1 MGCGFVSMGEMRRSG
16 CALLSAAILSISWNS
31 SAFAQQKA
39 QPKSPP
45 PQVQPAPAEPAP
57 AAAPAVQAAPPLIYS
72 KWTKLCERNAETKSR
87 LMCRTGRDGRLD
99 SGVPLVAAVL
109 IEVEGEP
116 KKVLQVTLPPGV
128 MLPRGTRVMIDNDE
142 QFAQVAPFT
151 VCTNSGCIAQLESDV
166 NGVARLKKGQTLY
179 MQAFSMQENV
189 MTLSIPLAEF
199 AQAYDGPPADP
210 KQIEEQNKKLIEELQ
225 KRAGQQPAPAKPR

>member
-1 MGCGFVSMGEMRRSG
+1 VPV
-16 CALLSAAILSISWNS
+16 ATLWLAIAPA
-31 SAFAQQKA
+31 AFAQQKA
-39 QPKSPP
+39 QPKSAP
-45 PQVQPAPAEPAP
+45 PQSQPAPAEAAP
-57 AAAPAVQAAPPLIYS
+57 AAPAVQPSPPLTYS
-72 KWTKLCERNAETKSR
+72 KWTKLCERSAETKSR

-99 SGVPLVAAVL
+99 NGVPLVAAVL

-116 KKVLQVTLPPGV
+116 KKVLQVTLPAGV

-166 NGVARLKKGQTLY
+166 NGVGRLKKGQMLH

-189 MTLSIPLAEF
+189 MTLSIPLGEF

>member
-1 MGCGFVSMGEMRRSG
+1 MGCRPWGIGPLRRSG
-16 CALLSAAILSISWNS
+16 CVLLPAAILSLSVIST
-31 SAFAQQKA
+31 AFAQQKT
-39 QPKSPP
+39 QPKSAP
-45 PQVQPAPAEPAP
+45 PQSQPAPAE
-57 AAAPAVQAAPPLIYS
+57 AAAPAVQASPPLTYS
-72 KWTKLCERNAETKSR
+72 RWTKLCDRNAETKSR

-116 KKVLQVTLPPGV
+116 KKVLQVTLPSGV

-189 MTLSIPLAEF
+189 MTLAIPLAEF

-225 KRAGQQPAPAKPR
+225 KRAGRQPAPAKPR

>member
-1 MGCGFVSMGEMRRSG
+1 MGCGICWIGPLVQSG
-16 CALLSAAILSISWNS
+16 RALWSVALLSICVAAP
-31 SAFAQQKA
+31 AFAQQKA
-39 QPKSPP
+39 QPKSAP
-45 PQVQPAPAEPAP
+45 PQSQPAPAEAAP
-57 AAAPAVQAAPPLIYS
+57 AAPAVQAPPPLTYS
-72 KWTKLCERNAETKSR
+72 RWTKLCERNAETKSR

-116 KKVLQVTLPPGV
+116 KKVLQVTLPAGV

-151 VCTNSGCIAQLESDV
+151 VCTNSGCIAQIESDV
-166 NGVARLKKGQTLY
+166 NGVARLKKGQMLY
-179 MQAFSMQENV
+179 MQAFSMQQNV

-225 KRAGQQPAPAKPR
+225 KRANQQPTPAKPR